1 MPRGRKNLQEMEV
14 GTKHVKNVVNSGAK
28 PAEPMPKLTNNIP
41 DGQTSGWEDLGGPTP
56 QDYKPDNDSAKL
68 KDPAAILAQVR
79 DVVNRGAGKADAMQ
93 KLAKG
98 AVKESSEDD
107 EDYEVEDEDFDYD
120 EDVEDTDE
128 VEDDDAV
135 EEASSYQEDDEEED
149 DEEEDEDEDSSKDKK
164 EDKKE
169 KAKKKAK
176 EVEEQI
182 EVIENQ
188 IEEDVEA
195 LLSGEELSEEFK
207 FKAKTVFEAALNA
220 RTEQIEEAIIAKY
233 EEQLAEE
240 IEVIAES
247 LTERVD
253 AYLEYVAQEWLEEN
267 AIAIEQGLRSEMTES
282 FLENLKELFE
292 NHYVSIP
299 EERYDVLETMAE
311 KLDEMETKL
320 NEQIERNITLNK
332 RLAESVTDVIF
343 SDVSE
348 GLAVSQKDKLASLA
362 ENVEFDSEEEYR
374 EKLVAL
380 KESYFPSNSAGTHR
394 NTQDYLVED
403 TNDYSPYNTPSGTM
417 GIYLS
422 ALERVSKK

>member
-14 GTKHVKNVVNSGAK
+14 GTSHVKNVVNSGAK
-28 PAEPMPKLTNNIP
+28 PAESMPKLTTGIP
-41 DGQTSGWEDLGGPTP
+41 DGQKAGWEDLGGPTP
-56 QDYKPDNDSAKL
+56 ENYKSDDDSAKL

-79 DVVNRGAGKADAMQ
+79 DVVNRGAGKADPMQ
-93 KLAKG
+93 SLAKG
-98 AVKESSEDD
+98 AVKEAAEDD
-107 EDYEVEDEDFDYD
+107 EDYEELD
-120 EDVEDTDE
+120 DE
-128 VEDDDAV
+128 VV
-135 EEASSYQEDDEEED
+135 EYDEDDEELEEATHCG
-149 DEEEDEDEDSSKDKK
+149 DEMDEDEDDDDEDEDKDDDKK
-164 EDKKE
+164 VKNK
-169 KAKKKAK
+169 KAKK
-176 EVEEQI
+176 EEKMQEEI
-182 EVIENQ
+182 EEIESQ

-220 RTEQIEEAIIAKY
+220 RTEQIEEAIIVKY
-233 EEQLAEE
+233 EEQLVEE
-240 IEVIAES
+240 IQAIAES

-253 AYLEYVAQEWLEEN
+253 SYLEYVSQEWIEEN
-267 AIAIEQGLRSEMTES
+267 ALAIEQGLRAEMTES
-282 FLENLKELFE
+282 FLVNLKELFE

-299 EERYDVLETMAE
+299 EERYDVIESMVD

-320 NEQIERNITLNK
+320 NEQIERNVTLNK

-343 SDVSE
+343 SEISE
-348 GLAVSQKDKLASLA
+348 GLALSQKDKLASLV

-380 KESYFPSNSAGTHR
+380 KESYFHSNAVTHR

-403 TNDYSPYNTPSGTM
+403 TNDYSPHSTPSGTM
-417 GIYLS
+417 GIYLT